1 MDEEGEAAGDDQ
13 VVAEVSAGRH
23 NKSGKG
29 TEEASNTGIEVGGP
43 EAGKE
48 GHCRTGTVDDGT
60 AGVSLCVVTAGAL
73 VREEDASVE
82 LEGDRG
88 TLST

>member
-1 MDEEGEAAGDDQ
+1 M
-13 VVAEVSAGRH
+13 SAGTH

-29 TEEASNTGIEVGGP
+29 PAEASNTGIEVGGP
-43 EAGKE
+43 EAGKD
-48 GHCRTGTVDDGT
+48 GHCRMGTVDDGT
-60 AGVSLCVVTAGAL
+60 LGACVVTAGAA

-82 LEGDRG
+82 AAGDKG

>member
-13 VVAEVSAGRH
+13 AVAEVSAGRH

-29 TEEASNTGIEVGGP
+29 TEEAFNSGIEAGGP

-48 GHCRTGTVDDGT
+48 GHCRTGTVDDEI
-60 AGVSLCVVTAGAL
+60 AGACVVTAGAL
-73 VREEDASVE
+73 AREEEASVE
-82 LEGDRG
+82 SEGDRG

>member
-1 MDEEGEAAGDDQ
+1 MDEEGEAAGDGQ
-13 VVAEVSAGRH
+13 VVAEVSAGMH

-29 TEEASNTGIEVGGP
+29 TEEASNTGIEAGGP

-48 GHCRTGTVDDGT
+48 GHCRTGAVDAEI
-60 AGVSLCVVTAGAL
+60 AGVCVVTAGAL
-73 VREEDASVE
+73 VREEEASVE
-82 LEGDRG
+82 SEGDRG